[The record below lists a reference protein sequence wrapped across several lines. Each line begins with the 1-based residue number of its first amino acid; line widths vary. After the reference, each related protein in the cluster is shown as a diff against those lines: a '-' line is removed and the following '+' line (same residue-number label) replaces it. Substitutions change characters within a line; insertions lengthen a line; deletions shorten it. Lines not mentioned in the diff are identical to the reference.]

1 MTDRFYELLEEYR
14 DARRNAFV
22 KAFMINSSGKHIA
35 GIYNVNVPREIL
47 WAMDIIPVNIFSVDD
62 SNIKEAEKVLDKDT
76 CSLIKASYGYYITD
90 KCPLTHFS
98 DLIIA
103 TDLCPEKLNMIK
115 KFSDRKKIYILKE
128 KEDVDELI
136 LEMRNFVSFLEREFD
151 VEMNEEKLVSAIK
164 KSNDVNKKMKELIAL
179 CCSNKTAI
187 SCDDLFSIIF
197 GNQFILDLNE
207 RLEKLSEVVEIIK
220 NIDNSIETSKRKSIL
235 INGAPIAGI
244 REKLLGALSA
254 SDMSVLFSTP
264 FCEGE
269 SLMLVEEK
277 QDIYRALSEKYK
289 SSKYFRKY
297 YVMNELQ
304 NYDASINVKLEG
316 CNHTDFSNSSYKPD
330 MFIETSYSEKDA
342 DEIFKKINLFVND
355 IQ

>member
-22 KAFMINSSGKHIA
+22 EAFMINNSGKHIA

-47 WAMDIIPVNIFSVDD
+47 WAMDIIPVNIFSIDD
-62 SNIKEAEKVLDKDT
+62 SNVKEAENVLDKDT

-98 DLIIA
+98 DLIVA
-103 TDLCPEKLNMIK
+103 TDMCPEKLNMIK
-115 KFSDRKKIYILKE
+115 KLSDRKKIYILKE
-128 KEDVDELI
+128 KKKADELI
-136 LEMRNFVSFLEREFD
+136 PEMRNFVSFLEREFD
-151 VEMNEEKLVSAIK
+151 VEMNEEKLVSVIK
-164 KSNDVNKKMKELIAL
+164 MSNAVNKKMMELIML
-179 CCSNKTAI
+179 YCSNKAAI

-197 GNQFILDLNE
+197 GNQFILNLNE

-220 NIDNSIETSKRKSIL
+220 KIDNSFETSKRKSVL

-244 REKLLGALSA
+244 KEKLLGALSA
-254 SDMSVLFSTP
+254 SDVTVLFSAP

-269 SLMLVEEK
+269 SLMLVDEQ

-289 SSKYFRKY
+289 SLEYFGKY

-304 NYDASINVKLEG
+304 NYDASINVRFEG
-316 CNHTDFSNSSYKPD
+316 CNHTEFSDNSYKENI
-330 MFIETSYSEKDA
+330 FIETSYSEKDA
-342 DEIFKKINLFVND
+342 DEILKKINLFIKD